1 MSKDYKPKYGKI
13 LYRFEKPKGKMYCL
27 LQEDGDDPWF
37 IYSRKMDLK
46 TNQEKDRSMII
57 EKDLEQ
63 WIKGLKE
70 YGWIEKEI

>member
-1 MSKDYKPKYGKI
+1 
-13 LYRFEKPKGKMYCL
+13 MYCL

>member
-63 WIKGLKE
+63 ILSLLPE
-70 YGWIEKEI
+70 HIVS